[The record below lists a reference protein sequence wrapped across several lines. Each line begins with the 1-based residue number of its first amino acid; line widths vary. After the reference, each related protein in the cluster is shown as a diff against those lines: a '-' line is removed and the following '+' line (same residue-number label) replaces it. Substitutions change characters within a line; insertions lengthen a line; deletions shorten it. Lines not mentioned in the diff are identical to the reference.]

1 MVADSGDAT
10 TGVILA
16 AGRGSRLENLTDDRP
31 KGLVEVAGRPLVEW
45 QLDAMN
51 SAGLKS
57 LAIVTGYRQ
66 QDYARFQ
73 VSTINNHRW
82 AETNMVVSML
92 CALDA
97 LAGTIIFSYSDIL
110 YDASVVEKLLKSKDD
125 FAVVYDTDWLE
136 IWSRRFTDP
145 LSDAES
151 FKIGTDMRILEIGQP
166 AHHVNEIEGQFMGLF
181 KVSSRAAG
189 WIRELLAEQADR
201 IDTLDTTGLLNLLI
215 SRGYPVVGVPTAGN
229 WMEIDDQQDLEVAE
243 SMMKSGALVLDN
255 RRTVASW

>member
-16 AGRGSRLENLTDDRP
+16 AGRGSRLQKLTDDRP
-31 KGLVEVAGRPLVEW
+31 KGLVEVAARPLVEW

-51 SAGLKS
+51 SAGLES

-66 QDYARFQ
+66 QDYATFQ
-73 VSTINNHRW
+73 VRTINNHRW
-82 AETNMVVSML
+82 AETNMVASML

-97 LAGTIIFSYSDIL
+97 LDGTIVFSYSDIL
-110 YDASVVEKLLKSKDD
+110 YDASVVRELLRSKDD

-151 FKIGTDMRILEIGQP
+151 FKIGADQRILEIGQP
-166 AHHVNEIEGQFMGLF
+166 AHHVSEIEGQFMGLF
-181 KVSSRAAG
+181 KVSPKAAG
-189 WIRELLAEQADR
+189 WIRELLVERADAV
-201 IDTLDTTGLLNLLI
+201 DALDTTGLLNLLI
-215 SRGYPVVGVPTAGN
+215 SKGYPVFGVPTAGN
-229 WMEIDDQQDLEVAE
+229 WMEIDNQKDLEVAE
-243 SMMKSGALVLDN
+243 SMLKSGALVLDSK
-255 RRTVASW
+255 RTVTS